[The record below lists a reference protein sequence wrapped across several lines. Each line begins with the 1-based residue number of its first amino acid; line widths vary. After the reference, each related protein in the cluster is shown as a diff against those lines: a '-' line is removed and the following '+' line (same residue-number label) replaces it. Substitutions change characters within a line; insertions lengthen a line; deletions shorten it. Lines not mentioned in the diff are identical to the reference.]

1 MLQPTEPA
9 GQDFGPDALLQ
20 ISPKGF
26 SVLRRPLYGNIP
38 LRELVPYTLAET
50 LTHLLGVRKDPERV
64 RADGV
69 REGTKRGN
77 ERYERDTRL
86 T

>member
-1 MLQPTEPA
+1 M
-9 GQDFGPDALLQ
+9 
-20 ISPKGF
+20 
-26 SVLRRPLYGNIP
+26 YGNIP